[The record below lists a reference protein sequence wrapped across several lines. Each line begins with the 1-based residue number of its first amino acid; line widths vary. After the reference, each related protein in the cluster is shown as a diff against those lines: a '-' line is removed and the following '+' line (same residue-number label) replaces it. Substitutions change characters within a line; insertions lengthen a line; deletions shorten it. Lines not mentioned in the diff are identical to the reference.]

1 MSDTQDTPVD
11 NATQSVAGSPAVAPP
26 SGGGAPESTPASADT
41 AVPGEP
47 SKEQPQAE
55 PKRDRKVEK
64 RISKLTQR
72 AEEAIREAGYWRGLA
87 EANQRDPATG
97 EPAPRQ
103 AMSPEQAAVARAESE
118 ASKSVLDRLTE
129 AGADIE
135 DFDEVIEKIT
145 ASDFKISRTMRD
157 YFGEA
162 DHPAQLAQW
171 LSENP
176 NEAARI
182 SRLDPAVAV
191 RALEKADARMGTKPA
206 PKTTKAPPPVP
217 TVGGRSAAAFDP
229 DKAPMEDY
237 AANWKQRNG
246 VK

>member
-1 MSDTQDTPVD
+1 MSDTTEVLVD
-11 NATQSVAGSPAVAPP
+11 SATQPVATSPAVAPLN
-26 SGGGAPESTPASADT
+26 GGEAPDTTLASADT

-47 SKEQPQAE
+47 NKDQPQAE
-55 PKRDRKVEK
+55 PRRDRKVEK

-72 AEEAIREAGYWRGLA
+72 AEEAIREAGYWRGQA

-97 EPAPRQ
+97 QPAPRQ
-103 AMSPEQAAVARAESE
+103 VMTPEQASVARAESE
-118 ASKSVLDRLTE
+118 ASKAVIDRLTE

-135 DFDEVIEKIT
+135 DFDDVIETIT
-145 ASDFKISRTMRD
+145 APNFKISRTMRD
-157 YFGEA
+157 YLGEA
-162 DHPAQLAQW
+162 DHPAHLAQW
-171 LSENP
+171 LAENP

-191 RALEKADARMGTKPA
+191 RALEKADTRVGKPS

-217 TVGGRSAAAFDP
+217 TVGGRSTAAFDP

-237 AANWKQRNG
+237 AANWKKRNAA
-246 VK
+246 K